1 MAPDSSDL
9 RIGDGLHPPKEVHHL
24 PHGSDQVCS
33 YAGPNVLV
41 LWRVRESFEI
51 RHSNNHI
58 GAWGLEHLLVSH
70 HVESI
75 IKIVRDQSPLLLF
88 FVRSSQGAIGVAL
101 LALLSLI
108 VGLPIEHWLIVANIE
123 D

>member
-1 MAPDSSDL
+1 
-9 RIGDGLHPPKEVHHL
+9 
-24 PHGSDQVCS
+24 
-33 YAGPNVLV
+33 
-41 LWRVRESFEI
+41 
-51 RHSNNHI
+51 
-58 GAWGLEHLLVSH
+58 LVSH

-108 VGLPIEHWLIVANIE
+108 IGLPIEHWLIVANIE